1 MLSELFLASLFI
13 LFGLSMLLS
22 TLFGINIPL
31 FRIVAAVFLVYI
43 GITKIVNWPAS
54 KEHTIY
60 FGKKTMV
67 VDKARLKKKKPNE
80 FAVIFATSEIDLS
93 KIEHISP
100 DESPIEIK
108 INTIFGNTDIK
119 LNDELTT
126 KIIGETAF
134 GKTEYPDGTNINFG
148 KYSMQTKEAEK
159 ADIILQ
165 TSTSFGKLDI
175 KDNK

>member
-13 LFGLSMLLS
+13 LFGISMLLS

-31 FRIVAAVFLVYI
+31 FRILAAVFLVYI

-67 VDKARLKKKKPNE
+67 VDKARLKKGDLNE
-80 FAVIFATSEIDLS
+80 FAVIFAASEIDLS
-93 KIEHISP
+93 KIGQISP
-100 DESPIEIK
+100 EEAPLEIK
-108 INTIFGNTDIK
+108 VNTIFGNTDIK
-119 LNDELTT
+119 LNEDLTT

-134 GKTEYPDGTNINFG
+134 GKTEYPDDTKINFG
-148 KYSMQTKEAEK
+148 KYTMQTKEAEK
-159 ADIILQ
+159 ADLILQ

-175 KDNK
+175 K